1 MKKYPLLK
9 TFTLQSSY
17 FKTNFKPIKIVCKK
31 NRTWFVEGRCSLDNQ
46 NVWKINLL
54 ISNFMH
60 NYHFLLFILTNIFH
74 LSRQFPNSWEFSQ
87 ELKLFSRAENFLKSW
102 KFSQELRISS
112 RVKRIFSRVETFFKI
127 WEFSQKLRI
136 FPRVENF
143 LKCSKF
149 SQKLRISSIAKN
161 FLKS

>member
-1 MKKYPLLK
+1 MLYKFLKKYPLLK
-9 TFTLQSSY
+9 ISTLQSSY
-17 FKTNFKPIKIVCKK
+17 FKTNFKPIKIVCKE

-112 RVKRIFSRVETFFKI
+112 RVKNLLKSWDFFQELRIFSRFE
-127 WEFSQKLRI
+127 S
-136 FPRVENF
+136 
-143 LKCSKF
+143 
-149 SQKLRISSIAKN
+149 

>member
-1 MKKYPLLK
+1 MLYKFLKKYPLLK
-9 TFTLQSSY
+9 TSTLQSSY

-31 NRTWFVEGRCSLDNQ
+31 NRTRFVEGRCSLDNQ

-112 RVKRIFSRVETFFKI
+112 RVKRIFSRVETFFKS
-127 WEFSQKLRI
+127 WEFSQDLRV
-136 FPRVENF
+136 F
-143 LKCSKF
+143 SKV
-149 SQKLRISSIAKN
+149 KN
-161 FLKS
+161 FP

>member
-1 MKKYPLLK
+1 MLYKFLKKYPLLK
-9 TFTLQSSY
+9 ISTLQSSY
-17 FKTNFKPIKIVCKK
+17 FKTNFKPIKIVCKE

-46 NVWKINLL
+46 NVWNINLL

-74 LSRQFPNSWEFSQ
+74 LSRQFQELRESSQ
-87 ELKLFSRAENFLKSW
+87 ELRLFSRAENFL
-102 KFSQELRISS
+102 
-112 RVKRIFSRVETFFKI
+112 KI

-143 LKCSKF
+143 LKCCKF
-149 SQKLRISSIAKN
+149 SQKLRISSRAKN